1 MNVLSYEEVCR
12 IVSLQLGVTEL
23 LPGLRLVED
32 LGAQSADFVNIVARL
47 EEFTG
52 RVLEDDEIAEISTLE
67 DLWKAF
73 REVKVEGRPG
83 VGQ

>member
-12 IVSLQLGVTEL
+12 IVSVQLGVTEL

-73 REVKVEGRPG
+73 REVNVEGRPG
-83 VGQ
+83 VGR